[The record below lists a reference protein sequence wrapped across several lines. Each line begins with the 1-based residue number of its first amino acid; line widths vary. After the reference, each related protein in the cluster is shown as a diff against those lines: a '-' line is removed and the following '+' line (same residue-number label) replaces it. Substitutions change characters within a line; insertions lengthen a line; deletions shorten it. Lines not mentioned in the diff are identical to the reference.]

1 MLIEIEKYLPKQ
13 VSDVVFHTDVERD
26 KIKDIVKGY
35 LPFPFAGK
43 NGILLY
49 GRWGTGKTTLARL
62 LPDEIEQGKGG
73 GDAVYEYIRCMQ
85 GVTGV
90 TVMLKITEAAKFVSL
105 LHSGLHYF
113 VIDEVDNLTES
124 AQASLK
130 SAINYPNTVF
140 VLTTNH
146 IDKID
151 KGIIN
156 RCHEIDF
163 NAAPPESWLPLA
175 NRMLGDMGVH
185 DVCQDAL
192 LEVIATGKGAARDIL
207 TSVVQIGIKKLRNSG
222 KMNVIY

>member
-1 MLIEIEKYLPKQ
+1 MLIDIEKYLPKQ
-13 VSDVVFHTDVERD
+13 VSDVIFHSDVERE
-26 KIKDIVKGY
+26 KIEDIVNGY
-35 LPFPFAGK
+35 MPFPFSGK

-62 LPDEIEQGKGG
+62 LPDAIEQGKGG
-73 GDAVYEYIRCMQ
+73 IEAVYEYIRCMQ

-90 TVMLKITEAAKFVSL
+90 TVMNKITDSAKFCSL

-130 SAINYPNTVF
+130 SAMNYPNTVF

-156 RCHEIDF
+156 RCHDIDF
-163 NAAPPESWLPLA
+163 NAAPPESWLPIA
-175 NRMLGDMGVH
+175 NRMLIDMGVK
-185 DVCQDAL
+185 DISQEAL
-192 LEVIATGKGAARDIL
+192 LEVISTGKGAARDIL
-207 TSVVQIGIKKLRNSG
+207 NSIVQIGIKKLRNSG
-222 KMNVIY
+222 KLNVIY